1 MTVLTRLRGLH
12 HDTHPHNTPHGL
24 LTKAFFTIIME
35 WTCLTACH
43 GLKPSQR
50 SNMSQTDIAPDS
62 APAAEATVN
71 SKVRVTLE
79 DGQVVSGVIVED
91 FGGDCQIN
99 GVSGVFG

>member
-1 MTVLTRLRGLH
+1 
-12 HDTHPHNTPHGL
+12 
-24 LTKAFFTIIME
+24 
-35 WTCLTACH
+35 
-43 GLKPSQR
+43 
-50 SNMSQTDIAPDS
+50 MSQTDIAPDS